1 LKVKEVADLTGI
13 SVRTLHYYDEIGLLV
28 PNEKGKA
35 GYQFYS
41 EKNLKK
47 LQQILLFKEIDFSL
61 NEIKKAITDPLFD
74 YQATLVLQRK
84 LLIQK
89 IYKSK
94 KILHAVDKTIKNIE
108 GDIVLTNEERFAGL
122 KT

>member
-1 LKVKEVADLTGI
+1 MKVKEVADLTGI